1 MEGIIGWRAG
11 CLARS
16 LHYIRRKALQTKS
29 NKNNLII
36 KEKKS

>member
-1 MEGIIGWRAG
+1 MALPIFCIVV
-11 CLARS
+11 LARD